1 MADNTVPRPQIHLI
15 RMGLALL
22 AAAVITPLCP
32 LMSQRCW
39 NSCRTRLRGFAKLA
53 A

>member
-1 MADNTVPRPQIHLI
+1 MSSKPQPQIHLT

-22 AAAVITPLCP
+22 AAAVVTPLGP

-39 NSCRTRLRGFAKLA
+39 NSCRTGLRRFAKLA
-53 A
+53 T